1 MTESRSLFARPRVRA
16 RLTRK
21 EHEGI
26 FLDYGNVLY
35 LYHGG
40 GYNGVKF
47 VRTNKMYVLNEC
59 ALLYVNYTS

>member
-1 MTESRSLFARPRVRA
+1 MRA
-16 RLTRK
+16 RLTRE
-21 EHEGI
+21 EHKGI